1 MAAGTKTV
9 ATLVELGGWLIGQWV
24 WDNKTY
30 WEAVGHSLSPV
41 LFIFMSMG
49 DGFIL
54 GYWTGI
60 GFITFYTCTF
70 GLAT

>member
-1 MAAGTKTV
+1 MAAVAKTV
-9 ATLVELGGWLIGQWV
+9 AALVELDGRLIGQWM
-24 WDNKTY
+24 WDNKTH
-30 WEAVGHSLSPV
+30 WEAVGLSPV

-60 GFITFYTCTF
+60 GFIPFYTHTL